1 MNSKNTYMK
10 AETKKYLRKRKQI
23 ISIITEI
30 EAVYESDD
38 IYITTNPDLWKAR
51 DAAEKILA
59 KVGISK
65 PKEVEEQ
72 ESSGYAIG

>member
-1 MNSKNTYMK
+1 MK
-10 AETKKYLRKRKQI
+10 AETKKYLRKRTQI
-23 ISIITEI
+23 INIITEI

-38 IYITTNPDLWKAR
+38 IYITTNPDFWKAR

-72 ESSGYAIG
+72 ESSVYAIG